1 MQELKGL
8 LATTYQKRQ
17 SLNTSYSRNAF
28 ARDLGISPTAL
39 SQFLSG
45 KRTLSP
51 KNIRHIADA
60 LNLPVESLRTT
71 TSNLISQQALQ
82 LEMDTFS
89 LIAEWYHF
97 GILNLCE
104 VDTVRS
110 AEQVASRLGIHVE
123 QAEEALTRLQKLNF
137 LKKVKGRFIRLQK
150 TLDTGTDIPSQ
161 ALRRHNREKMEL
173 AIAALN
179 TIDISERD
187 ISSLTLSFNMN
198 SIAQIK
204 KEIHKFK
211 KRVASLCE
219 SETPS
224 EVYSLNIQF
233 FPLTKKESKK

>member
-51 KNIRHIADA
+51 KNIRQIADA
-60 LNLPVESLRTT
+60 LNLPANSLRVTK
-71 TSNLISQQALQ
+71 SNLIHQQALQ
-82 LEMDTFS
+82 VEMDTFS
-89 LIAEWYHF
+89 LIAEWHHF

-104 VDTVRS
+104 TDTVKS
-110 AEQVASRLGIHVE
+110 AAQVASRLGISIE
-123 QAEEALTRLQKLNF
+123 QAEKAMARLQKLEF
-137 LKKVKGRFIRLQK
+137 LKKEKGRFIRLQK
-150 TLDTGTDIPSQ
+150 TLDTGTEIPSQ
-161 ALRRHNREKMEL
+161 ALRRHNREKLEL

-179 TIDISERD
+179 KVDITERD
-187 ISSLTLSFNMN
+187 MSSLTLTFDMN
-198 SIAQIK
+198 SMAQIK
-204 KEIHKFK
+204 KEIQKFK
-211 KRVASLCE
+211 KRIASICE

-224 EVYSLNIQF
+224 EVYSLNVQF
-233 FPLTKKESKK
+233 FPLTHKESKK